1 MSGRRTLNVL
11 EKENNEPEQVMI
23 MMLVVKVRMVV
34 VMVMMAVMAVMVVM
48 VKVMVDVFQGRVRG

>member
-34 VMVMMAVMAVMVVM
+34 VMVMMAVMAVMVM
-48 VKVMVDVFQGRVRG
+48 VKGMVDVFEGRVRG

>member
-34 VMVMMAVMAVMVVM
+34 VMVMMAVMVVM

>member
-23 MMLVVKVRMVV
+23 IMLVVKVRMVV
-34 VMVMMAVMAVMVVM
+34 VMVMMAVMTVMMVM
-48 VKVMVDVFQGRVRG
+48 VKVMVDVFEGRVRG

>member
-23 MMLVVKVRMVV
+23 IMLVVKVRMVV
-34 VMVMMAVMAVMVVM
+34 VMVMMAVMMVMTVM
-48 VKVMVDVFQGRVRG
+48 VMVDVFQGRVRG

>member
-23 MMLVVKVRMVV
+23 IMLVVKVRMVV
-34 VMVMMAVMAVMVVM
+34 VMVMMAVMAVMMVM
-48 VKVMVDVFQGRVRG
+48 VKVMVDVFEGRVRG